1 MKNTNKKSLIKDPMA
16 EAKKDKDFLRHSEAA
31 KVRIKFA
38 VEVFKLRE
46 ANGLTQQALA
56 KMIGTTQKVVSKVEN
71 ADVNIGIDL
80 LNRIMKNLNFTSEN
94 LTEVFD
100 LPILFRL
107 PKTKGRLSETKGK
120 VWQSNSHEINYK

>member
-1 MKNTNKKSLIKDPMA
+1 MKNTNKKILTKDPMA

-38 VEVFKLRE
+38 VEVFKVRE
-46 ANGLTQQALA
+46 ENGLTQQALA

-94 LTEVFD
+94 LAEIFD
-100 LPILFRL
+100 CPILVL
-107 PKTKGRLSETKGK
+107 YPRLSETKSRVSETK
-120 VWQSNSHEINYK
+120 SRVWQSN